1 MDNKPYH
8 HGNLRNNLIETG
20 IELINCEGIQGF
32 SLRKLAAKCNVSHAA
47 PYSHFKDIDELI
59 CAMGE
64 HVTKQFM
71 EKLKEAMIGQE
82 HSPQSISLLG
92 RAYISFFIENPQY
105 FQFLF
110 YNSRITIDLDND
122 NADDYPPFVLF
133 RTAAYQMFR
142 SIRLPEDEYL
152 KTLITLWSMVHGI
165 SSLLTNKNICY
176 SGDWNDIFENN
187 ILFGR
192 KHNEDYST

>member
-1 MDNKPYH
+1 MDNRPYH
-8 HGNLRNNLIETG
+8 HGDLRNNLIEAG
-20 IELINCEGIQGF
+20 IDLINHKGMAGF
-32 SLRKLAAKCNVSHAA
+32 SLRKVAAKCNVSHAA

-71 EKLKEAMIGQE
+71 EKLNASMVGQE

-92 RAYISFFIENPQY
+92 RAYISFFIEHPQY

-110 YNSRITIDLDND
+110 YNSGITIDLDND
-122 NADDYPPFVLF
+122 NADNCPPFVLF
-133 RTAAYQMFR
+133 RTTAYQMFR
-142 SIRLPEDEYL
+142 SIGLPEDEYL

-165 SSLLTNKNICY
+165 SSLLTNKNTHY
-176 SGDWNDIFENN
+176 SGDWSDIFENN
-187 ILFGR
+187 ILFR
-192 KHNEDYST
+192 RET